1 MKEIITNYKSI
12 IAEIGESIEDGV
24 ITEKDQIQILRAD
37 QPVFQAYRPVVDW
50 YYDAFTMKEELELPL
65 EEMYMKEEFSA
76 KEWAEMKKDQAE
88 YKKQYEEDLPK
99 LEAMGVKEVL
109 TEMKQMMKLFK

>member
-1 MKEIITNYKSI
+1 MKEIITNYKAI
-12 IAEIGESIEDGV
+12 MAEISEAMEDGV
-24 ITEKDQIQILRAD
+24 ITEKDQIQLLRAD
-37 QPVFQAYRPVVDW
+37 KAAFQDYRPVVDW

-99 LEAMGVKEVL
+99 LQTMGVKEAL